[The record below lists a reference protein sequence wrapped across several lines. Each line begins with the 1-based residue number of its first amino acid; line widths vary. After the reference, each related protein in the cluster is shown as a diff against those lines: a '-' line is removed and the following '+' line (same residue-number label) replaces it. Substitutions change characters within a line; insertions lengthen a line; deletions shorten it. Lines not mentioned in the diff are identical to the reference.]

1 MIRRVSTTVARP
13 HRRSPWLHEVGPPS
27 PRNYAPNQPSM
38 KGMKGCFKCQLQRRT
53 FLATST
59 TRLRRRAGGGSAGE
73 EGRPQSTTSDASRS
87 HRGTTSEGDAATERI
102 APNKAERQSATSP
115 AESEL
120 ERLRSEIA
128 QLTYAIR
135 LSSTQLV
142 ETQAIARRAEAR
154 AHIIENKLLDI
165 QRHVVKIPRLEGMAD
180 GLRRHIRDYTPPKPV
195 TDAIKRVNSSYGAR
209 ILWNKYTF
217 WSAGAALVVFSN
229 YRLAMYKRTSEEV
242 AEVASMTLREE
253 KLRGTVQE
261 MLTAVA
267 NSPETLSSL
276 STLFQ
281 ALIKDERTER
291 QLIDLIVRALS
302 SEGVRT
308 AAIYLLD
315 VAFQNPD
322 LQRRAGVFLREA
334 AELAV
339 LDEGLQASAGVGIQK
354 ALKSAVMP
362 PWMTHLWT
370 RSQQSAESQPL
381 AEMEGANKAE
391 PSDGRNV
398 GAIEVVLET
407 EKSPDQPQRIQDL
420 EESKT

>member
-1 MIRRVSTTVARP
+1 MIRRVPTTVARP
-13 HRRSPWLHEVGPPS
+13 HRRSPWLHDVGGPS
-27 PRNYAPNQPSM
+27 PNYAPIQRSRR
-38 KGMKGCFKCQLQRRT
+38 GCLKCQSSLLQSRKI
-53 FLATST
+53 FVTST
-59 TRLRRRAGGGSAGE
+59 THLQKRVGGGSRPTRFQPKTSTLSRRPAGG
-73 EGRPQSTTSDASRS
+73 EGRPQSTTS
-87 HRGTTSEGDAATERI
+87 ATERV
-102 APNKAERQSATSP
+102 APNKAERQPATAP

-120 ERLRSEIA
+120 ERLRSEVA

-135 LSSTQLV
+135 RSSAQLV
-142 ETQAIARRAEAR
+142 ETQALARRAEAR
-154 AHIIENKLLDI
+154 AHIIEDKLIAI
-165 QRHVVKIPRLEGMAD
+165 QSHVIETPRLEGMAD

-195 TDAIKRVNSSYGAR
+195 SDAIKRVNSSYGAR
-209 ILWNKYTF
+209 LMWNKYTF
-217 WSAGAALVVFSN
+217 WSAAAALALFSN

-253 KLRGTVQE
+253 KLRGTIQE

-281 ALIKDERTER
+281 ALIKDEKTER

-322 LQRRAGVFLREA
+322 LQRRAGAFLREA

-354 ALKSAVMP
+354 ALKSAVVP

-370 RSQQSAESQPL
+370 RSQSQPL
-381 AEMEGANKAE
+381 SAEGVNTAE
-391 PSDGRNV
+391 SSGGQNV
-398 GAIEVVLET
+398 SVIEVKLET
-407 EKSPDQPQRIQDL
+407 DKPPDH
-420 EESKT
+420 